1 MADID
6 FGLALD
12 FVDPSDGVPRQ
23 LRFTRNWAPPGDP
36 RVFDGTG
43 QLVAVVADR
52 ARPDDGHTIAL
63 TRPNVHIDDVEKIL
77 DGWESWARITSEV
90 INLAQIRRRIV
101 DAGLS

>member
-12 FVDPSDGVPRQ
+12 FVDPSDGIPRQ
-23 LRFTRNWAPPGDP
+23 LRFARNLAPPGDP

-52 ARPDDGHTIAL
+52 TRPDDGHTLAIS
-63 TRPNVHIDDVEKIL
+63 RPGVHIDDVQKVL
-77 DGWESWARITSEV
+77 DGWKSWAQINDEV

-101 DAGLS
+101 AAGLS

>member
-12 FVDPSDGVPRQ
+12 FVDPSDGIPRQ
-23 LRFTRNWAPPGDP
+23 LRFARNCAPPGDP

-52 ARPDDGHTIAL
+52 TRPDDGHTLAIS
-63 TRPNVHIDDVEKIL
+63 RPGVHIDDVQKVL
-77 DGWESWARITSEV
+77 DGWESWAQINDEV

-101 DAGLS
+101 AAGLS